1 MAKVS
6 ESERRIIYVSLFA
19 IIVLAVFMQWT
30 SDQLI
35 SLGALFLVVVV
46 ALGNIA
52 YLYGKR
58 KPATS

>member
-1 MAKVS
+1 MAKVG

-30 SDQLI
+30 SDQLM
-35 SLGALFLVVVV
+35 SLGALFFVVVV
-46 ALGNIA
+46 ALANIA
-52 YLYGKR
+52 YLYRKR